1 MGADRIGLASEATT
15 TVPTASASQ
24 ARQRST
30 VPTASALQ
38 ARHAPR
44 CRPLRPCKRGKRS
57 TAPTAS
63 ASQARQRS
71 TGADRIGLA
80 SEAALHG
87 CRPHRPRKRGSAPR
101 CRPPGA
107 SPYHLACLAASV
119 DSPSYQYVIGRQSSF
134 GSVDRTRQRRRLCTL
149 AVMRSSSAKAAWPTP
164 SS

>member
-1 MGADRIGLASEATT
+1 MGADL
-15 TVPTASASQ
+15 SASQ
-24 ARQRST
+24 REERST
-30 VPTASALQ
+30 VLTIGLVSEASALGAHHRPRKQ
-38 ARHAPR
+38 GSAPR
-44 CRPLRPCKRGKRS
+44 CRPLRPRKRGKRS
-57 TAPTAS
+57 TVPTAS

-87 CRPHRPRKRGSAPR
+87 CRPHRPRKRGNAPR
-101 CRPPGA
+101 SRPPGA

-149 AVMRSSSAKAAWPTP
+149 AVMRSSSAKAAWPAP